1 MLEISNL
8 VEIADRMLRENKN
21 LYYDI
26 SWVVFDDYI
35 NKDESSLDQWAALI
49 EQYPDRF
56 LIGSDKVGHW
66 SNYNDESTKYY
77 PLLDKFSDDTI
88 QKVCIDNILELIHV
102 SKDQLV
108 LK

>member
-49 EQYPDRF
+49 GQYPDRF

-66 SNYNDESTKYY
+66 SNYSDEITKYY
-77 PLLDKFSDDTI
+77 TLLDKLSDDTI
-88 QKVCIDNILELIHV
+88 QKVCTDNILELIHV